1 MCVCVCVGRGGE
13 RGGLHL
19 HGQMEPFNSSAVA
32 LAERRELRV
41 SGKRGSG
48 GGGGERVFME
58 DGPNCTRHLQTPW
71 NWQLSMTPPPLELA

>member
-1 MCVCVCVGRGGE
+1 MGRGGE

-19 HGQMEPFNSSAVA
+19 HGQMKPFNSSAVA

-48 GGGGERVFME
+48 SGGGSGGRVFME

-71 NWQLSMTPPPLELA
+71 NWQLSTTSPLELA